1 MPPFRN
7 VGNKNVKCFI
17 QTPLSTPKDPC
28 SPLHTHAPLPG
39 PYSLRV
45 RLLLQLANRVIG
57 SPSSVVTPEA
67 ERGSHNDAR
76 HATPNTRA
84 TPTPMS
90 SNSTLVTDT
99 PAEGDTATPALK
111 IDAQEAFPGLPQDV
125 VVTHILRS
133 DTDPI
138 VLARLHAVSRAM
150 RDTVDSTGLLV
161 EEMMVGRAAEL
172 GYLDTLKHK
181 REKDRIS
188 DFCDW
193 FHVCRAAARGGH
205 LEVLQWACANG
216 CPWDVW
222 TCRYVTCYGHL
233 EVLQWA
239 RANGA
244 PWDAAT
250 CAYAAKEGH
259 LEVLQWLRANGCPW
273 NKMTCRWATE
283 GGHLEVLQW
292 LRANRCPWSKWTRL
306 EATRR
311 GWRVD

>member
-1 MPPFRN
+1 
-7 VGNKNVKCFI
+7 
-17 QTPLSTPKDPC
+17 
-28 SPLHTHAPLPG
+28 
-39 PYSLRV
+39 
-45 RLLLQLANRVIG
+45 
-57 SPSSVVTPEA
+57 
-67 ERGSHNDAR
+67 
-76 HATPNTRA
+76 
-84 TPTPMS
+84 MS

-161 EEMMVGRAAEL
+161 EEMTVGRAAEL

-244 PWDAAT
+244 PWDAET
-250 CAYAAKEGH
+250 CAVAAEYGQ
-259 LEVLQWLRANGCPW
+259 LEVLQWLRANGC
-273 NKMTCRWATE
+273 
-283 GGHLEVLQW
+283 L
-292 LRANRCPWSKWTRL
+292 
-306 EATRR
+306 
-311 GWRVD
+311 

>member
-17 QTPLSTPKDPC
+17 QTPLSTPNDPC

-150 RDTVDSTGLLV
+150 RDTVDSTGLFV
-161 EEMMVGRAAEL
+161 EEMTVGRAAEL

-193 FHVCRAAARGGH
+193 FHVCRAAARGGQ
-205 LEVLQWACANG
+205 LEVLQWACADDCYWDEKTCSYATEGGHLELLQWARANG

-222 TCRYVTCYGHL
+222 TCRYATCYGHL

-244 PWDAAT
+244 PWDAET
-250 CAYAAKEGH
+250 CAVAAEYGQ
-259 LEVLQWLRANGCPW
+259 LEVLQWLRANGCLW
-273 NKMTCRWATE
+273 NE
-283 GGHLEVLQW
+283 
-292 LRANRCPWSKWTRL
+292 
-306 EATRR
+306 
-311 GWRVD
+311 